1 MADSDGEV
9 PFSFRVSGDLKRAFK
24 TVCARRDRS
33 MSQKLRDFMRA
44 YVREHEGERQHDIQE
59 VLDEMERE
67 RL

>member
-1 MADSDGEV
+1 
-9 PFSFRVSGDLKRAFK
+9 
-24 TVCARRDRS
+24 